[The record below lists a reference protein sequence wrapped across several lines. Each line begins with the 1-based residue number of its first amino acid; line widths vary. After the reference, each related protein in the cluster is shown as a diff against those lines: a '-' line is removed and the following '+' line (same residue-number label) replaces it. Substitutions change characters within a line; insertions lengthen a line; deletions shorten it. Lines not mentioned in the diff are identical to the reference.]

1 MSHAA
6 PAWVASTD
14 ILIPFHDVD
23 AMDVVWHGHYGKYFE
38 VARCVLL
45 DTIGYGYRQMGESGY
60 AWPVIDM
67 HIRYLAPCRFQQ
79 WISVQASIVEWEH
92 RLRIHYLIR
101 DRDSGARLCR
111 GRTDQV
117 AVDMSSQEM
126 CLASPPVLFTK
137 LGLAST

>member
-1 MSHAA
+1 M
-6 PAWVASTD
+6 V
-14 ILIPFHDVD
+14 ILATPNTVGLRESRRIVG
-23 AMDVVWHGHYGKYFE
+23 DVVLTE
-38 VARCVLL
+38 DDMRARREWP

-67 HIRYLAPCRFQQ
+67 HIRYIAPCRFQQ